1 MSYFSCQAVF
11 APQSYAKQSHES
23 SSVQKTATVARPPF
37 RTTRR
42 ACEATP
48 GRGRF
53 VSIRDRSY
61 RSWHARSGSDSA
73 PGDGHATVDGHL
85 APALGSVGFDEGSM
99 GEAGAGR
106 ARLHRA
112 LRRRCCGGYV
122 PRPIGTSRIER
133 TPTRGPL
140 PCIAAG
146 SSRASIASPLYPHG
160 HPPRTFADP
169 HTRTPDPP
177 ADSTE
182 PLFHSG
188 YPTTTSVTGSQFDLD
203 VKVRARTA
211 PDPTPAPLQKS
222 KFTNGPARE
231 SLFSPDCLTPA
242 LTN

>member
-1 MSYFSCQAVF
+1 LPAWFCTAIVCEAV
-11 APQSYAKQSHES
+11 SRILECS
-23 SSVQKTATVARPPF
+23 KTARVAHPPI

-42 ACEATP
+42 AREATP

-85 APALGSVGFDEGSM
+85 APALGSVGFDEGIVM

-112 LRRRCCGGYV
+112 VRRCRRGGYV
-122 PRPIGTSRIER
+122 IRPIGTSRIER

-146 SSRASIASPLYPHG
+146 SSRSSPHRPYIPTGIPRERSLTHIPVPPT
-160 HPPRTFADP
+160 HPQ
-169 HTRTPDPP
+169 TPP
-177 ADSTE
+177 SRC
-182 PLFHSG
+182 S
-188 YPTTTSVTGSQFDLD
+188 
-203 VKVRARTA
+203 
-211 PDPTPAPLQKS
+211 TPATPRR
-222 KFTNGPARE
+222 PA
-231 SLFSPDCLTPA
+231 
-242 LTN
+242 

>member
-1 MSYFSCQAVF
+1 
-11 APQSYAKQSHES
+11 
-23 SSVQKTATVARPPF
+23 
-37 RTTRR
+37 
-42 ACEATP
+42 
-48 GRGRF
+48 
-53 VSIRDRSY
+53 
-61 RSWHARSGSDSA
+61 
-73 PGDGHATVDGHL
+73 
-85 APALGSVGFDEGSM
+85 M
-99 GEAGAGR
+99 GEQGAGR

-112 LRRRCCGGYV
+112 VRRCRRGGYV
-122 PRPIGTSRIER
+122 PRPIRTSRIER

-231 SLFSPDCLTPA
+231 SLFSRLSNASPHELTP
-242 LTN
+242 TNPHSSTREGRCTTTWSGARQPRHPPRRRLNPSTTPTSSTGSPTTCTRTER

>member
-1 MSYFSCQAVF
+1 MRS
-11 APQSYAKQSHES
+11 SHTNPRLFKNS
-23 SSVQKTATVARPPF
+23 SSRPP
-37 RTTRR
+37 THPHNS
-42 ACEATP
+42 ASL
-48 GRGRF
+48 RGDA

-85 APALGSVGFDEGSM
+85 APALGSVGFDEGIM
-99 GEAGAGR
+99 GEQGAGR

-112 LRRRCCGGYV
+112 VRRRRRGGYV
-122 PRPIGTSRIER
+122 PRPIITSRIER
-133 TPTRGPL
+133 TPSHGPL
-140 PCIAAG
+140 SCIAAG
-146 SSRASIASPLYPHG
+146 SSRASIASPRYPHG